1 MSFISA
7 DIKNGKLSGA
17 LLGAAVAYGFGYN
30 DLLSLGIAGAAGF
43 FIYPVVQKRVMA
55 IALPVIPA
63 DKRDYVLPAAL
74 GAAAGYGMYFGD
86 LTYAAA
92 GAGAG
97 AALEY
102 FTNKY

>member
-1 MSFISA
+1 MSFISS
-7 DIKNGKLSGA
+7 DIKKGKVSGA
-17 LLGAAVAYGFGYN
+17 VLSAAVAYGFGYD

-43 FIYPVVQKRVMA
+43 FIYPVVQKRVMSV
-55 IALPVIPA
+55 ALPVIPA
-63 DKRDYVLPAAL
+63 DKRDFVLPAAL
-74 GAAAGYGMYFGD
+74 GAAAGYGLYGGD
-86 LTYAAA
+86 LMFTAA